1 MIEFKNIKKKFG
13 QLEVLKGIDFEVPQ
27 GRVTAVLGPN
37 GSGKTTLIKSL
48 LGMVFPDSGNIHLDG
63 YRLNGKAEYRN
74 KIGYLPQI
82 ARFPEN
88 LTARELLKM
97 VSSVRSVKSSE
108 ADLLER
114 FGLESYLDKKLLH
127 LSGGT
132 RQKINIVMALMFDAE
147 YLILDEPTTG
157 LDPIALRML
166 KQLIAEQQEAG
177 KTILVT
183 SHILNFVEEVADEV
197 VFLLEGHIHYQGSVT
212 DLKTTTNTDD
222 LESAIARLME
232 DQDA

>member
-27 GRVTAVLGPN
+27 GKVTAVLGPN

-48 LGMVFPDSGNIHLDG
+48 LGMVFPDSGSIHLDN

-74 KIGYLPQI
+74 NIGYLPQI

-88 LTARELLKM
+88 LTASELLKM
-97 VSSVRSVKSSE
+97 VSSVRASNNNAGE
-108 ADLLER
+108 LIER
-114 FGLESYLDKKLLH
+114 FKLDEYLDKKLQH

-132 RQKINIVMALMFDAE
+132 RQKINIVMALMFDAD

-157 LDPIALRML
+157 LDPIALRIL
-166 KQLIAEQQEAG
+166 KQLIAEQKEAG

-197 VFLLEGHIHYQGSVT
+197 VFLLEGHIHYQGSIEKLT
-212 DLKTTTNTDD
+212 STTNTEG

-232 DQDA
+232 DQHA

>member
-63 YRLNGKAEYRN
+63 YCLNGKAEYRN

-97 VSSVRSVKSSE
+97 VSSVRAVNSSE

>member
-13 QLEVLKGIDFEVPQ
+13 QLEVLKGIDFEVLQ

-48 LGMVFPDSGNIHLDG
+48 LGMVYPDSGNIHLDG
-63 YRLNGKAEYRN
+63 YRLNGKADYRN

-97 VSSVRSVKSSE
+97 VSSVRTAKSAES
-108 ADLLER
+108 DLLEH
-114 FGLESYLDKKLLH
+114 FELESYLDKKLLH

-157 LDPIALRML
+157 LDPIALKTL
-166 KQLIAEQQEAG
+166 KQLIAKQRDAG

-183 SHILNFVEEVADEV
+183 SHILSFVEEVADEI
-197 VFLLEGHIHYQGSVT
+197 VFLLEGHIHYQGSI
-212 DLKTTTNTDD
+212 DELKSATNTED

-232 DQDA
+232 AQNA

>member
-1 MIEFKNIKKKFG
+1 MIEFNNIKKKFG
-13 QLEVLKGIDFEVPQ
+13 ELEVLKGIDFEVTL
-27 GRVTAVLGPN
+27 GKVTAVLGPN

-63 YRLNGKAEYRN
+63 YRLNGKADYRN

-97 VSSVRSVKSSE
+97 VSSVRSTGSNE
-108 ADLLER
+108 MDLLDR

-157 LDPIALRML
+157 LDPIALKML
-166 KQLIAEQQEAG
+166 KQVIEEQKADG
-177 KTILVT
+177 KTILIT

-197 VFLLEGHIHYQGSVT
+197 VFLLEGHIHYQGSIAKLIT
-212 DLKTTTNTDD
+212 ATNTTN

-232 DQDA
+232 DRDV